1 MTEHH
6 HHHHTHHKDSASE
19 FKRRSLDSIAFRKK
33 FEKWL
38 KIVLVVIAIIMAV
51 GVVASRYVL

>member
-1 MTEHH
+1 MSEHH
-6 HHHHTHHKDSASE
+6 HHHTPHRDSASE
-19 FKRRSLDSIAFRKK
+19 FKRKSLDSIEFRKK

-38 KIVLVVIAIIMAV
+38 KIALVVIAIIMAV

>member
-1 MTEHH
+1 MSEH
-6 HHHHTHHKDSASE
+6 HHHHTHHRDSASE
-19 FKRRSLDSIAFRKK
+19 FMRKSLDSIEFRKK

-38 KIVLVVIAIIMAV
+38 KIALVVIAIIMAV

>member
-1 MTEHH
+1 MSEH
-6 HHHHTHHKDSASE
+6 HHHHTHHRDSASE
-19 FKRRSLDSIAFRKK
+19 FKRKSLDSIEFRKK

-38 KIVLVVIAIIMAV
+38 KIALVVIAIIMAV

>member
-1 MTEHH
+1 MAEHQHH
-6 HHHHTHHKDSASE
+6 HKHHRDSASE
-19 FKRRSLDSIAFRKK
+19 FKRKSLDSIEFRKK

-38 KIVLVVIAIIMAV
+38 KIALVVIAIIMAV